1 MQYAVV
7 LPAGPVSVFSAAG
20 VAATLVVLGGSVGA
34 AVVSAVVVGAAV
46 VGAAVLGAAVLGAA
60 EVGAAV
66 VGAAVATSAGSAS
79 AATAFPPQRP
89 LTPRLFCCRPLSDV
103 FR

>member
-46 VGAAVLGAAVLGAA
+46 VGAAVLGAAV
-60 EVGAAV
+60 

-79 AATAFPPQRP
+79 AATAFLPQRP
-89 LTPRLFCCRPLSDV
+89 RTPRLFCCRPLSDV

>member
-46 VGAAVLGAAVLGAA
+46 VGAAVLGAAV
-60 EVGAAV
+60 

-89 LTPRLFCCRPLSDV
+89 LMPRLFCCRPLSDF